1 MSANRE
7 LKVLL
12 CDMELAYAIYYA
24 FPSKKPQYLSS
35 KQIKEYFFVPCAA
48 WKWEHEVNAHVITTM
63 DDKKRFKKDHKDD
76 YIIAVKL
83 HQLFSEADIIVAHNG
98 DAFDIKHANTLFI
111 KHGLGPVPESKSV
124 DTLKMAR
131 KYFAFAGND
140 LAHLCT
146 RFKVTEKGER
156 PDWMPLTEGCPK
168 ETRKTAK
175 YCKQDVLSLEA
186 VYLHLKPYI
195 RRFPTLRRAADKIT
209 ECDYCKS
216 KLLVNDGH
224 GFNTQGVYQ
233 KVRCKEC
240 GGLHRSKTRFEH
252 GKNSG
257 N

>member
-1 MSANRE
+1 MSRE

-12 CDMELAYAIYYA
+12 CDMELAYALYYA

-48 WKWEHEVNAHVITTM
+48 WKWEHEVNAHVIMTL
-63 DDKKRFKKDHKDD
+63 DDKKRFKKNHKDD

-83 HQLFSEADIIVAHNG
+83 HELFSEADMIVAHNG

-111 KHGLGPVPESKSV
+111 KHGLGPVPESKSI
-124 DTLKMAR
+124 DTLKAAR

-140 LAHLCT
+140 LAHLCK
-146 RFKVTEKGER
+146 RFGVTEKGER
-156 PDWMPLTEGCPK
+156 PDWIPLTEGCPA

-186 VYLHLKPYI
+186 VFKHLRPFIRKYPALKP
-195 RRFPTLRRAADKIT
+195 LAGKIT
-209 ECDYCKS
+209 ECSGCKS
-216 KLLVNDGH
+216 KRLQNKGH
-224 GFNTQGVYQ
+224 GFSGRAFYRI
-233 KVRCKEC
+233 KCMEC
-240 GGLHRSKTRFEH
+240 GMEHQSKQRYDH